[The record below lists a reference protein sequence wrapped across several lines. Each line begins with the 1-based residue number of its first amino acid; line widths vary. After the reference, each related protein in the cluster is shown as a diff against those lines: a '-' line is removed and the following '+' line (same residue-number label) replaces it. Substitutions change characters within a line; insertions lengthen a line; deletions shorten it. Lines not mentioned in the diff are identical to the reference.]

1 MNETLNEMQWKTFV
15 SSYDL
20 NTCTFFQ
27 QADQHQ
33 DLGVRE
39 GGEGGEYSMICCAG
53 VSSVTQEP
61 LAFTTP
67 YFAAI
72 LPP

>member
-1 MNETLNEMQWKTFV
+1 MQWKRSV

-20 NTCTFFQ
+20 NTCKFPQ
-27 QADQHQ
+27 QVDKHQHQ
-33 DLGVRE
+33 DLGVCVCVCVS
-39 GGEGGEYSMICCAG
+39 GGGGGEYSMISLAR

-61 LAFTTP
+61 LAFTTLC
-67 YFAAI
+67 FAAI

>member
-1 MNETLNEMQWKTFV
+1 
-15 SSYDL
+15 L
-20 NTCTFFQ
+20 NTCKFFQ

-39 GGEGGEYSMICCAG
+39 GGEWGEYSMICWTG

-67 YFAAI
+67 CSAAI
-72 LPP
+72 LLP

>member
-1 MNETLNEMQWKTFV
+1 MKNVCELVQLECK
-15 SSYDL
+15 
-20 NTCTFFQ
+20 FFQ

-39 GGEGGEYSMICCAG
+39 GEGGEYSMICWAG

-67 YFAAI
+67 CSAAI